1 MNRGFRSEKDSLE
14 FYGALFRMKSKRVSL
29 KGLEISQFWTEK
41 LLLLFSTMQLFAL
54 CYAAG
59 YSVWPNMW
67 ISIVDRAGLS
77 MFAGDLA
84 TLLYQDISLSQT
96 GRLIYMGAWLGI
108 IGGLVLFYLLSRVI
122 LLRSVVLRVQVE
134 RYLFYLTLILY
145 LPIALALLPQ
155 AICRFDN
162 CWDVVN
168 PGQVVLLL
176 VSICACVVVLGG
188 LPVYIILRTHA
199 SLVTTDNEDH
209 ENYLQ
214 LKEVEY
220 ILQVS
225 VTWIIEKYYLFSSF
239 RRSWFRVYYYAI
251 YQAVVVALVLVHT
264 ILNTETTAKL
274 LIMALICLG
283 MAVYVSVFPSYRC
296 FSSYFINITMW
307 WIITFDFLL
316 ACGKSYAYDSEALV
330 DANMTT
336 ILAVTN
342 LSGLLLQFFILT
354 LSVLFCLKWPAS
366 QRTVKQLMIRYR
378 FLLIDLRN
386 AQRMIMRLRTL
397 QNHYFVHKE
406 PIKGMIQLL
415 GRHYQLLYNEKHFL
429 QYTVLEQMEE
439 LGFLLNLVKSQSL
452 LPCKRLENDI
462 DLVIMVIRRRWNEQC
477 LMSRK
482 KRNILLK
489 LFFLRWFTKGVKTG
503 PWLGDKNL
511 PEEFTVM
518 DHAHHFDIVTSEV
531 EQRPLAS

>member
-1 MNRGFRSEKDSLE
+1 MNRGFRAEKDSLE
-14 FYGALFRMKSKRVSL
+14 FYADLFRLKSNRFSL
-29 KGLEISQFWTEK
+29 KSLEISQFWTEK
-41 LLLLFSTMQLFAL
+41 LLILFSAIQLFAL

-59 YSVWPNMW
+59 YNIWPNYW

-84 TLLYQDISLSQT
+84 TLLYEDISQSET

-108 IGGLVLFYLLSRVI
+108 IGGLILLYMLSKLV

-134 RYLFYLTLILY
+134 RYLFYLLVILY

-162 CWDVVN
+162 CWDVIN
-168 PGQVVLLL
+168 PGQVILL
-176 VSICACVVVLGG
+176 VLSICACVLVLGG
-188 LPVYIILRTHA
+188 FPVYIALRTYA
-199 SLVTTDNEDH
+199 NLVTSDSEDH

-214 LKEVEY
+214 LKEIEY

-239 RRSWFRVYYYAI
+239 RRSWLRVYYHAI
-251 YQAVVVALVLVHT
+251 YQCTVAALVLVHT
-264 ILNTETTAKL
+264 LLNTEMTSKL
-274 LIMALICLG
+274 LIMGLICLG
-283 MAVYVSVFPSYRC
+283 MAIYVSVFPTYRC
-296 FSSYFINITMW
+296 FSSYFLHITVW
-307 WIITFDFLL
+307 WIITFDFFL
-316 ACGKSYAYDSEALV
+316 ACGKSYSYESEVLV

-336 ILAVTN
+336 ILATIN
-342 LSGLLLQFFILT
+342 LSGLLLLFFVMA
-354 LSVLFCLKWPAS
+354 LSLLFCLKWPSS
-366 QRTVKQLMIRYR
+366 QRTVKQLMVRYR

-386 AQRMIMRLRTL
+386 AQRMIMRLRIL
-397 QNHYFVHKE
+397 QNHYFVHSE
-406 PIKGMIQLL
+406 PIAGMIELL

-439 LGFLLNLVKSQSL
+439 LGFLMGLVKAQSL
-452 LPCKRLENDI
+452 LPCKRLES
-462 DLVIMVIRRRWNEQC
+462 DLELVTMVIKRRWGEQC

-482 KRNILLK
+482 KRQILLK

-503 PWLGDKNL
+503 PWLKDMNV
-511 PEEFTVM
+511 PEAYLASEGFRQ
-518 DHAHHFDIVTSEV
+518 IITSEV